1 MKEYNRK
8 VRTLYHSQGGRC
20 ESCDIL
26 FTLEDKKELA
36 HKIPAYEFNYKEY
49 GEDVIDHIFNL
60 ALTHTGKCND
70 DQNLSLAAH
79 PIQGKELIQTIKN
92 DILTRS

>member
-20 ESCDIL
+20 ESCNTL

-36 HKIPAYEFNYKEY
+36 HKIPAYKFNYAEY

-70 DQNLSLAAH
+70 KQNLSLATH
-79 PIQGKELIQTIKN
+79 PIQGKELIQAIKN